1 MLGFHAVLPILDL
14 EPLDLQIG
22 ALPENQAI
30 LAEPSTLRWFE
41 YISVSNLSYR
51 IDRFQYVIYNSVW
64 CRSFHVVRK
73 KTKH

>member
-1 MLGFHAVLPILDL
+1 MLGFHAALPILDL

-41 YISVSNLSYR
+41 Y
-51 IDRFQYVIYNSVW
+51 
-64 CRSFHVVRK
+64 RSKWGVTTKITNMRK
-73 KTKH
+73 HHQNIKCKRRHTV